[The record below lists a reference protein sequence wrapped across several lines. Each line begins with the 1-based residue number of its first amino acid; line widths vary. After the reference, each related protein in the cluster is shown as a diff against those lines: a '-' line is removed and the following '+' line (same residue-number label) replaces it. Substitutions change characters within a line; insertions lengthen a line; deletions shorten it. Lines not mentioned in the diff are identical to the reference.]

1 MCVAINILYNT
12 INKNNIQKKAV
23 VAHTYFNNVT
33 NNNKNILRGVKQK
46 YVTTNIIAE
55 QNVCNNI
62 FSNKLKIVK

>member
-23 VAHTYFNNVT
+23 VAHKYLNNVA
-33 NNNKNILRGVKQK
+33 NNNNNILQGVKQK
-46 YVTTNIIAE
+46 HVATNIIAE